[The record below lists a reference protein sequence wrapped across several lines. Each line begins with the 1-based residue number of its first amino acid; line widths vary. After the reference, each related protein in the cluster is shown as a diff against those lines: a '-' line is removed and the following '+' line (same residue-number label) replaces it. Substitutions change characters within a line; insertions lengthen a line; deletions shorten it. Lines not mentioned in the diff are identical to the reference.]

1 MRGCAHCIHLLTEDS
16 PKVCT
21 YDASSLHLTHQI
33 CNNESDATWDYCA
46 RASFHTL
53 LCSQITTAII
63 RYFRVQSI
71 VVDNLCDLWQMERCR
86 ASLRIVLVDVIVPRK
101 ACLWVTCHVSTSR
114 FPCWCVLSYFSLV
127 FVMEHNWQIQVV
139 KSQLSRAINYVYT
152 QLHYISVFSGCWKLT
167 INAEVP
173 V

>member
-1 MRGCAHCIHLLTEDS
+1 MRGCAHCIRLLTEDS

-21 YDASSLHLTHQI
+21 YVASSVHLTHQI
-33 CNNESDATWDYCA
+33 CNNESDATWEYCA

-53 LCSQITTAII
+53 LCSQITTAIV
-63 RYFRVQSI
+63 RYLRAITLTTFVIFDKWRGA
-71 VVDNLCDLWQMERCR
+71 ER
-86 ASLRIVLVDVIVPRK
+86 AFLRILLVDVIVPRK
-101 ACLWVTCHVSTSR
+101 ACLWVTCHVSTGR

-139 KSQLSRAINYVYT
+139 KSQLSRAINYVST